1 MRLKPSPIIAV
12 IPISIPLT
20 FCGVTTLPVA
30 SKTSQI
36 VKVRRKI
43 ILVIVPMISA
53 LCHPKVSSL
62 DAGLNDIFMATMD
75 IMKPTISEAKC
86 AVSVKI
92 AIEFARYPP
101 MH

>member
-1 MRLKPSPIIAV
+1 LKKSPPTAV
-12 IPISIPLT
+12 MAISTPLT
-20 FCGVTTLPVA
+20 FYGTTTRLVA

-36 VKVRRKI
+36 VKVSKKI
-43 ILVIVPMISA
+43 IETIVPMISA
-53 LCHPKVSSL
+53 LCQPKVSSL
-62 DAGLNDIFMATMD
+62 DAGLMDIFMATID
-75 IMKPTISEAKC
+75 IMKPTMSEARC

>member
-1 MRLKPSPIIAV
+1 MTAV
-12 IPISIPLT
+12 IAISTPYT
-20 FCGVTTLPVA
+20 SYGSTTRPVA

-36 VKVRRKI
+36 VKVSKKI
-43 ILVIVPMISA
+43 IEHIVPIISA
-53 LCHPKVSSL
+53 LCHPNVSSL
-62 DAGLNDIFMATMD
+62 EAGLKDIFIATMD
-75 IMKPTISEAKC
+75 IMNPIISDAKC